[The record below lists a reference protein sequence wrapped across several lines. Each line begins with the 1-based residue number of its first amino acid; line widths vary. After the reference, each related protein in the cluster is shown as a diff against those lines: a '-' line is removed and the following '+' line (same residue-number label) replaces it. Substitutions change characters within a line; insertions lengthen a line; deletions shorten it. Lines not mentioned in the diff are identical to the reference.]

1 MPGTIF
7 KTNNAVA
14 EGTGKSQLK
23 KFEEA
28 KSILRWH
35 NPKEKTWIM
44 WEEKPGLFGV
54 VHSSTSRQGSV
65 NGYTFQYCYCCL
77 SNVDKSRLELEVSN
91 PTDTTQN
98 PDAAFLVISTKI
110 IISGPLVKSFI
121 KQFIEKQ
128 HGRNKG
134 IIQASV

>member
-1 MPGTIF
+1 MPTSIF
-7 KTNNAVA
+7 KKNKVIAS
-14 EGTGKSQLK
+14 EGQSPQLK
-23 KFEEA
+23 KFEDA

-35 NPKEKTWIM
+35 NPKEKTWIL

-54 VHSSTSRQGSV
+54 VHSSNSRQGAV
-65 NGYTFQYCYCCL
+65 EGYTFQYCYCCL
-77 SNVDKSRLELEVSN
+77 NPIDRSRLELEVSN

-98 PDAAFLVISTKI
+98 PDAAYLVINTKV
-110 IISGPLVKSFI
+110 IISGPLVKSFV

-134 IIQASV
+134 IIQQ